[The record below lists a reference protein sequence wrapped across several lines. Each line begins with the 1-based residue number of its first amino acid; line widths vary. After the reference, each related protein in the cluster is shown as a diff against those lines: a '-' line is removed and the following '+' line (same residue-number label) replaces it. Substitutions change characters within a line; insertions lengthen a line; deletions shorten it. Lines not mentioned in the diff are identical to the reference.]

1 METLLVKIFATALA
15 LSQVTTTP
23 DAVKVQFDRD
33 RDQPQVAQLLRAGC
47 THMRKAFDIE
57 DVNLDDLI
65 ATAMDDPQA
74 IAGES
79 KAFRGINF
87 ADLLTAYKQFCKNEK
102 VATPAVDLGDVIEFY
117 NKAVADLPDHTKL
130 KGMKLPGASVVLDR
144 KGERFAEVF
153 EENQRR
159 VWVVLADIPDHVQKA
174 FVAAEDKRF
183 YQHKGIDERGL
194 IRAFIG
200 NLASSGRPQG
210 GSTITQQI
218 VKNLLVGE
226 DLTYERKI
234 REMIVAA
241 RVEGTLSKDEILELY
256 LNSVYLGRSAWGI
269 ELAARGYFGKTA
281 KQLTLEE
288 GALLAGMTKGPNYY
302 SPDRQPGRAQER
314 LAYVLSRLRE
324 EGVVVAEEPGRG
336 LPALPTMVAYE
347 RPRRDLGFH
356 FVDQV
361 AREAKSVAGIDAITA
376 NSYTVRSTINLPL
389 QRAVEETL
397 QEGLS
402 RYERSAGRV
411 QFRNA
416 EANLSQAVQK
426 IEANAKK
433 TDKRP
438 PWQQALASAR
448 LPLYDVHWTPA
459 VVVEKPT
466 GRKGETWRVGLADG
480 RILPFAVDNATA
492 QRKLA
497 LHDVVFVRV
506 TEGKGKAAARAELRV
521 RPVVQGTVVVLENKT
536 GRILAMTG
544 GFSYP
549 LSQLNRA
556 TQAMRQ
562 PGSAIKPLSYLA
574 ALGRGLQPNTLVTD
588 DSITLPPIGTGRAR
602 EQDYWTPKNYDG
614 GGGGVLTLRRA
625 LENSRNLATVH
636 LLDGGIADTPEE
648 SLDRLCKLALEA
660 QIYRDCVRF
669 YPFVLGA
676 QPVRPIDLA
685 AFYAAIANEGLR
697 PSPYVIDSI
706 ERNGLIVYRHDP
718 KQAVTVGSVDRAA
731 FYQLKTMM
739 QGVLARGTARS
750 IANLAP
756 FVAGKTGTSDEEN
769 DAWFVGYTNDV
780 TVAVWLGYDNADG
793 KRRTLGGGSTG
804 GGVAVPI
811 FEPVIQAVWAN
822 VAPRVALAPP
832 SPEAKRQLACKAIDL
847 ESGETQSAGGKPI
860 TECLRIDRNGQVV
873 DTQYQLVSR
882 EDAYTAREPRGYYS
896 VNPSPFGQSG
906 NYDQRGYYYYD
917 NNGRYAPAQRDS
929 WRPPG
934 PFFGQGFFGRDPR
947 VQDPRVQD
955 PRVQAPPP
963 RDPYGREY
971 QTPQRVDPGYIWGS
985 RRYY

>member
-23 DAVKVQFDRD
+23 DAVKIQFDRD

-159 VWVVLADIPDHVQKA
+159 VWVALADIPDHVQKA

-241 RVEGTLSKDEILELY
+241 RVEGALSKEEILELY

-376 NSYTVRSTINLPL
+376 NSYTVRSTINLQL
-389 QRAVEETL
+389 QRAVEEAL

-416 EANLSQAVQK
+416 EANLSPSRSKDRSQRQEDRQA
-426 IEANAKK
+426 
-433 TDKRP
+433 P
-438 PWQQALASAR
+438 ALAAGAR
-448 LPLYDVHWTPA
+448 ECP
-459 VVVEKPT
+459 
-466 GRKGETWRVGLADG
+466 
-480 RILPFAVDNATA
+480 
-492 QRKLA
+492 
-497 LHDVVFVRV
+497 
-506 TEGKGKAAARAELRV
+506 AAAL
-521 RPVVQGTVVVLENKT
+521 
-536 GRILAMTG
+536 
-544 GFSYP
+544 
-549 LSQLNRA
+549 
-556 TQAMRQ
+556 
-562 PGSAIKPLSYLA
+562 
-574 ALGRGLQPNTLVTD
+574 
-588 DSITLPPIGTGRAR
+588 
-602 EQDYWTPKNYDG
+602 
-614 GGGGVLTLRRA
+614 
-625 LENSRNLATVH
+625 
-636 LLDGGIADTPEE
+636 
-648 SLDRLCKLALEA
+648 
-660 QIYRDCVRF
+660 
-669 YPFVLGA
+669 
-676 QPVRPIDLA
+676 
-685 AFYAAIANEGLR
+685 
-697 PSPYVIDSI
+697 
-706 ERNGLIVYRHDP
+706 
-718 KQAVTVGSVDRAA
+718 
-731 FYQLKTMM
+731 
-739 QGVLARGTARS
+739 
-750 IANLAP
+750 
-756 FVAGKTGTSDEEN
+756 
-769 DAWFVGYTNDV
+769 
-780 TVAVWLGYDNADG
+780 
-793 KRRTLGGGSTG
+793 
-804 GGVAVPI
+804 
-811 FEPVIQAVWAN
+811 
-822 VAPRVALAPP
+822 
-832 SPEAKRQLACKAIDL
+832 
-847 ESGETQSAGGKPI
+847 
-860 TECLRIDRNGQVV
+860 
-873 DTQYQLVSR
+873 
-882 EDAYTAREPRGYYS
+882 
-896 VNPSPFGQSG
+896 
-906 NYDQRGYYYYD
+906 
-917 NNGRYAPAQRDS
+917 
-929 WRPPG
+929 
-934 PFFGQGFFGRDPR
+934 
-947 VQDPRVQD
+947 
-955 PRVQAPPP
+955 
-963 RDPYGREY
+963 
-971 QTPQRVDPGYIWGS
+971 
-985 RRYY
+985 